1 MKTIRTNIRVD
12 KELVEQLM
20 SSTGARTKRQLVHEA
35 LLALRREQAGKEFI
49 ALSGKVRWEGDLSQ
63 MRRTYANDE
72 LDANADTQLRLG
84 S

>member
-20 SSTGARTKRQLVHEA
+20 LSTGARTKRQLVHEA
-35 LLALRREQAGKEFI
+35 LLALRREQAGKEFL
-49 ALSGKVRWEGDLSQ
+49 ALSGKIKWEGDLSQ
-63 MRRTYANDE
+63 MRRKDADDE
-72 LDANADTQLRLG
+72 LCTNADTQLPLT